1 MFMEN
6 VFSSAEIKNYETV
19 LTWLLLLVLLPGLC
33 LCLWLIPATIF
44 FFHYTFLPLKINL
57 KFSGFTTWSSYC
69 VSSSL
74 QHSSYNWQLLG
85 VNI

>member
-6 VFSSAEIKNYETV
+6 VFSNAEIKNYETV
-19 LTWLLLLVLLPGLC
+19 LTWLLLLILLPGFC
-33 LCLWLIPATIF
+33 LGSFLQLF
-44 FFHYTFLPLKINL
+44 FIIICFLSLKINL
-57 KFSGFTTWSSYC
+57 KSSGLSTWSSYC

-74 QHSSYNWQLLG
+74 QHTSYNWQLLG